1 MDVTLLITPA
11 VETTT
16 VIYDYRVEPRRIELQ
31 MENRKTVQTMNKSS
45 RRTFLERSL
54 TGVTVGL
61 ATVSGCLGRATNW
74 SNQADE
80 VSIPE
85 PSVPSY
91 RRWLPEPGSVGP
103 TDHDYYRAQYYS
115 LTELRA
121 NPDRKLSTFHRKR
134 VRDETGFLD
143 LGDSADE
150 LIRLSGIDSM
160 RAYVVMGSYDADG
173 VEESVRQNGF
183 SDARTYGEYSIL
195 RRTDPARVVAVS
207 DSAVL
212 YGKHDDA
219 AGLVE
224 AIIDAAEGNRPR
236 YHEVDE
242 RFASLTEAVGESAVT
257 EAETTEPAPH
267 TNPEILQFKGSVG
280 HATGRSLAD
289 GTEYVRHAIEFT
301 EQADDHVETVRE
313 TVGDDESF
321 AAVEVFADEKTVF
334 VDGELDESN

>member
-1 MDVTLLITPA
+1 M
-11 VETTT
+11 
-16 VIYDYRVEPRRIELQ
+16 
-31 MENRKTVQTMNKSS
+31 NRSS
-45 RRTFLERSL
+45 RRTFLQRSL
-54 TGVTVGL
+54 AGVTVGL

-74 SNQADE
+74 SGQTDE

-85 PSVPSY
+85 PAVPSY

-103 TDHDYYRAQYYS
+103 ANHDHYRAQYYS
-115 LTELRA
+115 LAELRA
-121 NPDRKLSTFHRKR
+121 HPDRKLSTFHRRR

-150 LIRLSGIDSM
+150 LIRLSGVDSM
-160 RAYVVMGSYDADG
+160 LAYVIVGSYDADG
-173 VEESVRQNGF
+173 VADAVRQNGF
-183 SDARTYGEYSIL
+183 SDAGTYGKFSIL
-195 RRTDPARVVAVS
+195 RRNDPARVVAVF

-242 RFASLTEAVGESAVT
+242 TFASLTEAVGESAVT
-257 EAETTEPAPH
+257 EVETTEPAPH
-267 TNPEILQFKGSVG
+267 TNPEILQFEGSVG

-301 EQADDHVETVRE
+301 EQADDHVEMVRE
-313 TVGDDESF
+313 TVRDDESF
-321 AAVEVFADEKTVF
+321 SAVEVFADEKTVF
-334 VDGELDESN
+334 VHGELDSN